1 MLMANKQNKFPIILF
16 PRQQIFISKIF
27 VCCMN
32 EQSVEEW
39 MDLEREEKHVKFI
52 ILSLLLLEE
61 RVDLLNLSV
70 KYLYL
75 ADVSGLISLQ
85 TRFLKFWLLIAID
98 WTE

>member
-1 MLMANKQNKFPIILF
+1 
-16 PRQQIFISKIF
+16 
-27 VCCMN
+27 
-32 EQSVEEW
+32 

-85 TRFLKFWLLIAID
+85 TRFLKF
-98 WTE
+98 